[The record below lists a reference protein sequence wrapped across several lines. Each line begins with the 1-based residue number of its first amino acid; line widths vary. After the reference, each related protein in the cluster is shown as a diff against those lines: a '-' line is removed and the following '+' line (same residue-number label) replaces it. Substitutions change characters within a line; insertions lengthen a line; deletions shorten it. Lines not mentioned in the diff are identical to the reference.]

1 MTMRKINRIVQLTAL
16 SLIFSAVTVA
26 QSDWIGSYE
35 FHENGGKTAG
45 GSVILVSHEINVIDS
60 GDGLTATIQSN
71 GYQTSTDLV
80 CTAKIEGSKLLI
92 YFQNYG
98 EDNMFESYRKGDLL
112 LTLERKAGKGEPLIL
127 THWGKFTPSVPK
139 NEKTGKVYFEPV
151 KKTKS

>member
-1 MTMRKINRIVQLTAL
+1 MRKITRIAQIVVVTLFL
-16 SLIFSAVTVA
+16 SVFSLA
-26 QSDWIGSYE
+26 QSDWPGSYE

-45 GSVILVSHEINVIDS
+45 GSAILISHEISVIDS

-71 GYQTSTDLV
+71 GYQTSSDLV

-98 EDNMFESYRKGDLL
+98 EDNMFEPYQQGDLL
-112 LTLERKAGKGEPLIL
+112 LTLERKTGKGKPVIL

-139 NEKTGKVYFEPV
+139 NERSGKVYFEPV

>member
-1 MTMRKINRIVQLTAL
+1 MRKITRIVQLAAL
-16 SLIFSAVTVA
+16 SLFLSAIALA
-26 QSDWIGSYE
+26 QSDWTGSYE

-45 GSVILVSHEINVIDS
+45 GTAILISHELNVIDS

-71 GYQTSTDLV
+71 GYQTSADLV
-80 CTAKIEGSKLLI
+80 CTAKVEGLKLLI

-98 EDNMFESYRKGDLL
+98 EDNMFEPYQQGDLL
-112 LTLERKAGKGEPLIL
+112 LTLERKPGKGKPVVL